1 MFAFE
6 NRLRWV
12 LENAEYIASAG
23 NTSGFIIENIA
34 AAQPGRQYVDGKGL
48 DYLCEQ
54 YQRVEVKSTVKR
66 QGSVLRIGSYQGK
79 RGRFD
84 HIHLID
90 GITGREFMIPHDDFF
105 NHVGDDKEFH
115 WSVSYN
121 MKDRA
126 KRENTNFILKYEVN
140 I

>member
-1 MFAFE
+1 MTFALE
-6 NRLRWV
+6 ERVRWV
-12 LENAEYIASAG
+12 LENPEYIASDGA
-23 NTSGFIIENIA
+23 TSGFIIENMA
-34 AAQPGRQYVDGKGL
+34 AAQPGRQYVDGKGV

-66 QGSVLRIGSYQGK
+66 QGSVLRIQHYLGK

-84 HIHLID
+84 HIHIID
-90 GITGREFMIPHDDFF
+90 GITGRQFMIPHDDFF
-105 NHVGDDKEFH
+105 NQVGNDKEFH

-126 KRENTNFILKYEVN
+126 KRENTNFILKYEV
-140 I
+140 

>member
-1 MFAFE
+1 MFALE
-6 NRLRWV
+6 ERVRWV
-12 LENAEYIASAG
+12 RENAEYIASAG
-23 NTSGFIIENIA
+23 ATSGFIIENMV
-34 AAQPGRQYVDGKGL
+34 AAQPGRQYVDGKGV

-54 YQRVEVKSTVKR
+54 YQRVEVKSTVKK
-66 QGSVLRIGSYQGK
+66 QGSVLRVQHYQGK

-84 HIHLID
+84 HLHLVD

-105 NHVGDDKEFH
+105 NHVGNREEFK

-121 MKDRA
+121 KNDRA
-126 KRENTNFILKYEVN
+126 QRDNTNFILKYEVN